1 MTDKQPTRKSYGQYC
16 GLARAL
22 DVVGDRWKLL
32 IVRELLI
39 GPRRFGELQAGLPG
53 IATNLLA
60 NRLRQMEEDGLVGR
74 SLGDLRAGVRYT
86 LSPRGEGLRE
96 GIEALIRWS
105 APLMVSGRESQ
116 VVRPSWLVVALP
128 GLLRARP
135 RHRVHVAVTVCGEE
149 LLLTGD
155 PKGIRVTL
163 GRGEAVDAEIIAD
176 PEVILG
182 LAAGAL
188 SLRSARQRATIRGDA
203 SALASVFESTSS
215 AARIL
220 RGKTSSARTVRTR
233 LGRQER

>member
-1 MTDKQPTRKSYGQYC
+1 
-16 GLARAL
+16 
-22 DVVGDRWKLL
+22 VVGDRWTLL
-32 IVRELLI
+32 IVRELLT

-60 NRLRQMEEDGLVGR
+60 NRLRQMEDSGLLGR
-74 SLGDLRAGVRYT
+74 SLGEPGMGVRYA
-86 LSPRGEGLRE
+86 LSSRGEELRE
-96 GIEALIRWS
+96 AIEALLRWS
-105 APLMVSGRESQ
+105 VPLMVSGRGDQE
-116 VVRPSWLVVALP
+116 VRSSWLVVALP

-135 RHRVHVAVTVCGEE
+135 RHRVHVAVTVCGED

-155 PKGIRVTL
+155 TKGIRVTL
-163 GRGEAVDAEIIAD
+163 GRGEAVDAEIVAE

-188 SLRSARQRATIRGDA
+188 SLRSARQKGATIRGNA

-215 AARIL
+215 AARML